1 MEPIVR
7 DDPSPKPLA
16 QTLRLR
22 TRYDEQPI
30 PLRNMKT
37 GIKFKPCNV
46 GTADAHNRR
55 LRAYCEAVAH
65 KFGQTYFWDAYRHLN
80 VSWRSPAYPK
90 PLPDVLEDLKVLVK
104 QKTGRAMQ
112 CKDVEYTDR
121 KTGRKRKRSG
131 SSAIREGCPPIKPD
145 TKIKDFDRFV
155 SWLAD
160 KGITVISI
168 DLHHDEGHAD
178 PLTDDFLPNHHA
190 HIIVDWMDHAT
201 GKSVKLNANDGK
213 EMQTVLAESLGMERG
228 TPKEDSG
235 IEGLGAIEYK
245 EKMARE
251 NNRRLTA
258 ENARLETRNE
268 QLELQA
274 VAAEKS
280 IEDLEQRRKEKK
292 KALDEE
298 SGSALMSGMA
308 NLFGKGRFAEIE
320 RENERLNDEN
330 QRMKTDVARMEAQ
343 VEKIPMMVER
353 QVRKTITANN
363 EAHAEEISRINA
375 AHSRERVELQSRF
388 SDLSRRYR
396 EMESNDRRVIDNLR
410 REKDTMLARMEA
422 MLSMLGDKL
431 EKAIRA
437 LIQFARSVC
446 PAFTRDH
453 KEAIVPWLTTGNDPK
468 NQADFVKLFSRPFLD
483 DAQFRKGYREMDA
496 LASSLPSVIE
506 ELEQPQY
513 RGIRR

>member
-1 MEPIVR
+1 
-7 DDPSPKPLA
+7 
-16 QTLRLR
+16 
-22 TRYDEQPI
+22 
-30 PLRNMKT
+30 MKT

-46 GTADAHNRR
+46 GTAEAHNRR
-55 LRAYCEAVAH
+55 LAAYCEAVAR

-80 VSWRSPAYPK
+80 VSWRSPSYPK
-90 PLPDVLEDLKVLVK
+90 TLPDVLEDLKVLVK

-121 KTGRKRKRSG
+121 KTGKKRKRSG

-145 TKIKDFDRFV
+145 TTIRDFDRFV
-155 SWLAD
+155 WWLAD

-201 GKSVKLNANDGK
+201 GKSVKLNANDCK

-235 IEGLGAIEYK
+235 IEGLNAIEYK

-258 ENARLETRNE
+258 ENAVLETRNE

-274 VAAEKS
+274 LAAEKS

-292 KALDEE
+292 KALDDE

-308 NLFGKGRFAEIE
+308 NLFGKGKYAEIE
-320 RENERLNDEN
+320 KENERLTDEN
-330 QRMKTDVARMEAQ
+330 KRLKTDVMRMESKVA
-343 VEKIPMMVER
+343 KIPMMVER
-353 QVRKTITANN
+353 QVRQTIADNN
-363 EAHAEEISRINA
+363 EAHAEEVSRINA
-375 AHSRERVELQSRF
+375 AHSRELQTLQSKF

-396 EMESNDRRVIDNLR
+396 EMESNDRKVIDNLK
-410 REKDTMLARMEA
+410 REKETLLARMEA
-422 MLSMLGDKL
+422 MLKMLGDKL

-437 LIQFARSVC
+437 LIQFAKAAYST
-446 PAFTRDH
+446 FTRDH
-453 KEAIVPWLTTGNDPK
+453 KEAIVPWLTTGNNPE

-483 DAQFRKGYREMDA
+483 NEQFKKGCREMDA
-496 LASSLPSVIE
+496 LTSSLPSVIV
-506 ELEQPQY
+506 ELEQPQR
-513 RGIRR
+513 RGMRR